1 VTPEEIARLSLIA
14 SIEGGSEFWAREVKG
29 SSAYTVVE
37 SLKSGFYLG
46 GKHSAD
52 KITEQIRKL
61 NLDQIQQELL
71 ASHCTFVTP
80 ESEDWPLQIND
91 LLAPPFGLICRG
103 ETTILKSESISVVGS
118 RNPTSYGVRIAN
130 EFASGFADRD
140 WTVVSGGAYGIDTA
154 AHKGALAAEG
164 GTIVVLGSGVNQIY
178 PAGNERLFREIE
190 ETGLLVS
197 EVLPSVHALPVRFL
211 IRNRIIAALS
221 RGTLVI
227 EAAYRSGSLR
237 TAREAAQILRI
248 VMATPGSI
256 SSPASEGCHRLIA
269 NREAELV
276 SSVSDVMELVLP
288 LDDARMPI

>member
-1 VTPEEIARLSLIA
+1 M
-14 SIEGGSEFWAREVKG
+14 
-29 SSAYTVVE
+29 
-37 SLKSGFYLG
+37 
-46 GKHSAD
+46 
-52 KITEQIRKL
+52 
-61 NLDQIQQELL
+61 
-71 ASHCTFVTP
+71 
-80 ESEDWPLQIND
+80 
-91 LLAPPFGLICRG
+91 
-103 ETTILKSESISVVGS
+103 
-118 RNPTSYGVRIAN
+118 RIAN

>member
-1 VTPEEIARLSLIA
+1 MNEEAARLVLMGV
-14 SIEGGSEFWAREVKG
+14 IEGGSEYWTGEVNKFG
-29 SSAYTVVE
+29 ALHVAE
-37 SLKSGFYLG
+37 RLQDGFYLG
-46 GKHSAD
+46 GKHSSD
-52 KITEQIRKL
+52 KITEQIRKFNLQQVQDEML
-61 NLDQIQQELL
+61 N
-71 ASHCTFVTP
+71 SHCSLITP
-80 ESEDWPLQIND
+80 QSTAWPIQLND
-91 LLAPPFGLICRG
+91 LKAPPFGLICRG
-103 ETTILKSESISVVGS
+103 DVGLLQSESISVVGS
-118 RNPTSYGVRIAN
+118 RNPTSYGVRIAS

-140 WTVVSGGAYGIDTA
+140 WVVVSGGAFGIDTA

-164 GTIVVLGSGVNQIY
+164 GTIAVLGSGVNQIY
-178 PAGNERLFREIE
+178 PSGNERLFRDIE
-190 ETGLLVS
+190 GSGLLVS

-237 TAREAAQILRI
+237 TARDAAEILRV